1 MEAIRTQLNS
11 LCNELFVIKS
21 ILEMTNMPL

>member
-1 MEAIRTQLNS
+1 MEAIWTQLNR